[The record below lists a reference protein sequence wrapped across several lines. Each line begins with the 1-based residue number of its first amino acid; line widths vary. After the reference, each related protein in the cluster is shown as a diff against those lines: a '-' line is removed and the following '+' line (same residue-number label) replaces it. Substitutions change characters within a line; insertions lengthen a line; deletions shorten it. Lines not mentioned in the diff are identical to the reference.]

1 MTYGGRNAPDGE
13 ADRGP
18 GKRTRK
24 KPLWYIDEKIRER
37 LREGI
42 ELKGIKLGVIV
53 APDVAWIEVD
63 EKTKHI
69 KAVYV
74 KGSVKMVISAKLR
87 NNGDVEVLSAVLEC
101 ACSGKEGLI
110 EWP

>member
-1 MTYGGRNAPDGE
+1 MTYGGQSTPEVGG
-13 ADRGP
+13 GP
-18 GKRTRK
+18 GKRARK

-42 ELKGIKLGVIV
+42 NLKGVRLGVIV
-53 APDVAWIEVD
+53 APDVAWIKVD

-74 KGSVKMVISAKLR
+74 KGPVKVVVSAGLR
-87 NNGDVEVLSAVLEC
+87 NDGDVDVFTAALEC
-101 ACSGKEGLI
+101 VCHDKGSLI

>member
-1 MTYGGRNAPDGE
+1 MNGGRNAPDGE
-13 ADRGP
+13 AGGGP
-18 GKRTRK
+18 GKRARK

-42 ELKGIKLGVIV
+42 ELKGVRLGVIV
-53 APDVAWIEVD
+53 APDVAWIKVD

-74 KGSVKMVISAKLR
+74 KGLVKVVVSAGLR
-87 NNGDVEVLSAVLEC
+87 GGDVDVFTAALEHVC
-101 ACSGKEGLI
+101 CGEDGLM